1 MSELFGSSEL
11 SQLEALDSSDVD
23 SSESLK
29 ELRDQT
35 GLITK
40 KQRQAIRALL
50 LHQVDRELSDFN
62 MDEDSFKSLTIP
74 EGGLFMEDL
83 IVMKDNM
90 LDEELQED
98 IMEEYFTE
106 SGAFE

>member
-11 SQLEALDSSDVD
+11 SQLETLDSSGVD

-50 LHQVDRELSDFN
+50 HQVDRELSDFN
-62 MDEDSFKSLTIP
+62 MDEDSFKSLTVL
-74 EGGLFMEDL
+74 EGSLFMEDL

>member
-1 MSELFGSSEL
+1 MSDLFGSNEL
-11 SQLEALDSSDVD
+11 DQLAELDDSGVD
-23 SSESLK
+23 SSESIK
-29 ELRDQT
+29 DLRDQT
-35 GLITK
+35 GLVTK
-40 KQRQAIRALL
+40 KQRQAIRAL

-62 MDEDSFKSLTIP
+62 MDEDSFKSLTVL
-74 EGGLFMEDL
+74 EGSLFMEDL

-106 SGAFE
+106 SGVFE

>member
-11 SQLEALDSSDVD
+11 SQLETLDSSGVD

-50 LHQVDRELSDFN
+50 HQIDRELSDFN

-74 EGGLFMEDL
+74 EGSLFMEDL
-83 IVMKDNM
+83 IVMKENM

>member
-1 MSELFGSSEL
+1 MSDLFGSNEL
-11 SQLEALDSSDVD
+11 DQLAELDDSGVD
-23 SSESLK
+23 SSESIK
-29 ELRDQT
+29 DLRDQT
-35 GLITK
+35 GLVTK
-40 KQRQAIRALL
+40 KQRQAIRAL

-62 MDEDSFKSLTIP
+62 MDEDSFKSLTIL
-74 EGGLFMEDL
+74 EGSLFMEDL

-106 SGAFE
+106 SGVFE

>member
-11 SQLEALDSSDVD
+11 SQLEELDSSGVD

-50 LHQVDRELSDFN
+50 HQVDRELSDFN
-62 MDEDSFKSLTIP
+62 MDEDSFKSLTVL
-74 EGGLFMEDL
+74 EGSLFMEDL

>member
-11 SQLEALDSSDVD
+11 SQLETLDSSGVD
-23 SSESLK
+23 SSEYLK

-50 LHQVDRELSDFN
+50 HQVDRELSDFN
-62 MDEDSFKSLTIP
+62 MDEDSFKSLTVL
-74 EGGLFMEDL
+74 EGSLFMEDL

>member
-11 SQLEALDSSDVD
+11 SQLETLDSSGVD

-50 LHQVDRELSDFN
+50 HQVDRELSDFN
-62 MDEDSFKSLTIP
+62 LDEDSFKSLTDL
-74 EGGLFMEDL
+74 EGSLFMEDL

>member
-1 MSELFGSSEL
+1 MSDLFGSNEL
-11 SQLEALDSSDVD
+11 DQLAELDDSGVD
-23 SSESLK
+23 SSESIK
-29 ELRDQT
+29 DLRDQT
-35 GLITK
+35 GLVTK
-40 KQRQAIRALL
+40 KQRQAIRAL

-74 EGGLFMEDL
+74 EASVFMEDL

-106 SGAFE
+106 SGVFE

>member
-1 MSELFGSSEL
+1 MSDLFGSNEL
-11 SQLEALDSSDVD
+11 DQLAQLDDSGAD
-23 SSESLK
+23 SSESIK
-29 ELRDQT
+29 DLRDQT
-35 GLITK
+35 GLVTK
-40 KQRQAIRALL
+40 KQRQAIRAL

-74 EGGLFMEDL
+74 EASVFMEDL

>member
-1 MSELFGSSEL
+1 MSELIGSSEL
-11 SQLEALDSSDVD
+11 SQLEELDGSGVD

-50 LHQVDRELSDFN
+50 HQVDRELSDFN
-62 MDEDSFKSLTIP
+62 MDEDSFKSLTVL
-74 EGGLFMEDL
+74 EGSLFMEDL

>member
-1 MSELFGSSEL
+1 MSDLFGSNEL
-11 SQLEALDSSDVD
+11 DQLAELDDSGVD
-23 SSESLK
+23 SSESIK

-35 GLITK
+35 GLVTK
-40 KQRQAIRALL
+40 KQRQAIRAL

-74 EGGLFMEDL
+74 EGSLFMEDL

-106 SGAFE
+106 SGVFE

>member
-1 MSELFGSSEL
+1 MSDLFGSNEL
-11 SQLEALDSSDVD
+11 DQLAELDDSGVD
-23 SSESLK
+23 SSESIK
-29 ELRDQT
+29 DLRDQT

-40 KQRQAIRALL
+40 KQRQAIRAL

-74 EGGLFMEDL
+74 EGSLFMEDL

>member
-11 SQLEALDSSDVD
+11 SQLEALDSSGVD

-50 LHQVDRELSDFN
+50 HQVDRELSDFN
-62 MDEDSFKSLTIP
+62 MDEDSFKSLTVL
-74 EGGLFMEDL
+74 EGSLFMEDL

-106 SGAFE
+106 SGVFE

>member
-11 SQLEALDSSDVD
+11 SQLEELDGSGVD
-23 SSESLK
+23 SSESLE

-40 KQRQAIRALL
+40 KQRQAIRAL

-62 MDEDSFKSLTIP
+62 MDEDSFKSLTVL
-74 EGGLFMEDL
+74 EGSLFMEGL

>member
-11 SQLEALDSSDVD
+11 SQLEELDSAGVD

-29 ELRDQT
+29 ALRDQT

-50 LHQVDRELSDFN
+50 HQVDRELSDFD
-62 MDEDSFKSLTIP
+62 MDEDSFKSLTVL
-74 EGGLFMEDL
+74 EGSLFMEDL